1 MAPRNQL
8 LLIVAVLALFLGIA
22 LLTFLRWDEEP
33 AQVYPATIDRDC
45 APWDGAA
52 FTVSIPLDNGGIRI
66 SIYRSPELRLPATFT
81 FPDETL
87 MEGNASL
94 LLPIAMPEPLNGR
107 VSFLRVEHGIP
118 VEGAFDLVTQSG
130 REFKGKFQAEW
141 GNQVVYCA

>member
-1 MAPRNQL
+1 MSARNQFL
-8 LLIVAVLALFLGIA
+8 LTVALLTLVLGIA
-22 LLTFLRWDEEP
+22 LLTFLRQGEEP
-33 AQVYPATIDRDC
+33 AHVYPATIDRDC

-52 FTVSIPLDNGGIRI
+52 FTVTIPLDKGSLQI

-87 MEGNASL
+87 MEGSASL